1 MKLNAVLLLLNILAI
16 ILILSQIRL
25 LQDIKNILQEKQTNN
40 NLDET
45 PVDKLPVDETPVDKV
60 PVKQSSR
67 KAMTWVLEDK
77 KEEGNRFYGLFGVG
91 NDNRGNPYVGDTE
104 TSNLLPILCI
114 SKENLP
120 KPSFIVQNIT
130 PGGALRASWSG
141 SKALF
146 TEPIQG
152 IVITSRNEGNRLC
165 QLSAKKQLGINSNY
179 SNYVMA
185 EFHDGDQSGWA
196 GWSFWVDMTDVYKN
210 TYSFDFL
217 TSKYWVAI
225 SDQQANPW
233 D

>member
-1 MKLNAVLLLLNILAI
+1 MKLNGVIWLTILLLFNI
-16 ILILSQIRL
+16 ILTILLFSQMKMQTQL
-25 LQDIKNILQEKQTNN
+25 LQEIKNILQEKQTNN
-40 NLDET
+40 NLEEI
-45 PVDKLPVDETPVDKV
+45 PVDEI
-60 PVKQSSR
+60 PVKQSYR

-77 KEEGNRFYGLFGVG
+77 KEEGNRLYGLFGVG
-91 NDNRGNPYVGDTE
+91 NDNRGNPYTGDTE

-120 KPSFIVQNIT
+120 KPNFITQNIT

-141 SKALF
+141 AKALI

-152 IVITSRNEGNRLC
+152 VKINSRAEGDRLC

-210 TYSFDFL
+210 TYGFDFI

-225 SDQQANPW
+225 NDQQANPW

>member
-1 MKLNAVLLLLNILAI
+1 MKLNSLLLLLSIIEIILIIIAI
-16 ILILSQIRL
+16 ILIFSQLKL
-25 LQDIKNILQEKQTNN
+25 LKETKSILQEKQTNN
-40 NLDET
+40 NNNNNNDLDER
-45 PVDKLPVDETPVDKV
+45 
-60 PVKQSSR
+60 PVKESFR

-77 KEEGNRFYGLFGVG
+77 KQEGDRFYGLFGVG
-91 NDNRGNPYVGDTE
+91 NNNQGNPYTGDTE
-104 TSNLLPILCI
+104 TSNSLPILCI

-141 SKALF
+141 AKALF

-152 IVITSRNEGNRLC
+152 VKITSQNEGNRLC

-179 SNYVMA
+179 SSYVMA

-217 TSKYWVAI
+217 TSRYWVAI
-225 SDQQANPW
+225 NDQQANPW